1 MMNRTTVKIFLSCAL
16 LLSNEAVTAFMSI
29 SMADF
34 GVRTRLSSS
43 VTLLSNL
50 GEYEESNVSLLSRQ
64 ELFQQIIKKSSTMAS
79 ALATTTMLNS
89 PAPALAD
96 VTNKVASKAALRYI
110 KRSIKEFEK
119 LEFFAAMNEYSEM
132 KQGLRSPALSEVR
145 KNANVLIKGGED
157 SEEAENLIVAYNAF
171 IKDIEKLD
179 GDASLGYRGRKG
191 VELLPSYTQALK
203 DLNAFEEI
211 AERATAIPIA
221 TPETEQ

>member
-1 MMNRTTVKIFLSCAL
+1 
-16 LLSNEAVTAFMSI
+16 MSI
-29 SMADF
+29 SMAGV
-34 GVRTRLSSS
+34 GVRTGLSSS
-43 VTLLSNL
+43 TTLLSNL
-50 GEYEESNVSLLSRQ
+50 REYEESNSSLLSRQ
-64 ELFQQIIKKSSTMAS
+64 ELFQQFIKKSSTVAS
-79 ALATTTMLNS
+79 ALTASTILIPTS
-89 PAPALAD
+89 PAFAD

-119 LEFFAAMNEYSEM
+119 LEFFAAMNDYSEI
-132 KQGLRSPALSEVR
+132 KQGLRSPGLSEVR

-157 SEEAENLIVAYNAF
+157 SEEAENLAVAYSAF

-203 DLNAFEEI
+203 DLKSFEEI

-221 TPETEQ
+221 SPETEQQ